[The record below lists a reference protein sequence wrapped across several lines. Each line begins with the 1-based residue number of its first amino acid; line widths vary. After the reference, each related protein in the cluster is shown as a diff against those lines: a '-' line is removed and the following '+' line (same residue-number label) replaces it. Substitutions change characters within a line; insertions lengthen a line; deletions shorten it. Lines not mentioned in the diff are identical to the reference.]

1 MPRRELGLGFLD
13 LFSCPAASFP
23 GRFICS
29 EIGDGFWVTVV
40 GGGDQ
45 LEGLGHELG
54 NGPRFGARHRNESAI
69 GDGRSMLLGGRRGK
83 IAAFC
88 WIRREIAHAGE
99 GKRER
104 AGGVSRGTARAGRS
118 CGRCGFAGERAG
130 RESQRA
136 RGGSHGRRRPRKGE
150 GARDLEKRRPFP
162 QRSLDGF

>member
-88 WIRREIAHAGE
+88 WIRREIARAGE

-104 AGGVSRGTARAGRS
+104 AGG
-118 CGRCGFAGERAG
+118 E
-130 RESQRA
+130 
-136 RGGSHGRRRPRKGE
+136 
-150 GARDLEKRRPFP
+150 
-162 QRSLDGF
+162 